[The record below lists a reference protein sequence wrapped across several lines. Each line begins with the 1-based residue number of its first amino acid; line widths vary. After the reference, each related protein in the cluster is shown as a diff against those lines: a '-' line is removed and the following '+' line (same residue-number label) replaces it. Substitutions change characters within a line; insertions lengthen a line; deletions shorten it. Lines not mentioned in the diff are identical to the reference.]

1 MDNSHITFNF
11 VANLHSISPVCTVVI
26 INIICPEGDTDLN
39 FIEKEVKKQGEY
51 SVETGAFGVA
61 WPSEFYAA
69 ADDGDSNGIDLVA

>member
-1 MDNSHITFNF
+1 M
-11 VANLHSISPVCTVVI
+11 
-26 INIICPEGDTDLN
+26 N